1 MRCSQCQFENPPDT
15 SFCGKCG
22 TRLKIPADPSIPF
35 TRTIPYQTIGF
46 AKGTLIAG
54 KYQILEELGRGGMGV
69 VYKAEDIKLKRMIAI
84 KFLSPDLL
92 GDPDHRTRF
101 LREAQTASALNHPHI
116 CTIHEVGEEEKK
128 PYIAMEYVSG
138 LSLSS
143 VARSKLMP
151 TADILRYGV
160 QIAAALEHAHGR
172 GIIHRDLKTANI
184 VITQESGAKIL
195 DFGLAK
201 QLGNEARREAT
212 LSQTPL
218 TEAGTLMG
226 TMHYLAPEVLRG
238 EAADPQSDIWAFG
251 AILYEMAAGKLPFD
265 GRTSFELT
273 STILRDPPAPLPSRV
288 PAPLA
293 AIVARC
299 LEKDPSRR
307 FQSAGEVRTALEA
320 ITADDAVARPAPA
333 TGLGR
338 RLRKRILAAAVS
350 IAALVII
357 LTVISKLGFPP
368 KTKEQPS
375 SVSAVARS
383 SPVPEA
389 NEYFGKGMM
398 FLEHQF
404 DLQRART
411 MLERALEYDPKYAEA
426 RAWYGFTFFLEI
438 DSGYSNDS
446 GFLYRAEEEL
456 RRALQD
462 DPNSARAHSSLA
474 ALYFYQGRKEL
485 MLEEA
490 DKALKIDPQEKDAR
504 VWLANYYKSNGDF
517 SSAKS
522 LVDQLLKQDPLF
534 FPPRMVLGEL
544 YRTEGDYPAAIR
556 ELEKILEQDPKNIYA
571 LQKIARVFI
580 DMNDLG
586 QARARLESIPAG
598 DRQGHDV
605 NMTWALLLALE
616 GKKNEALKRM
626 DAESLKYA
634 ALAPLSTSQAAE
646 FYAVL
651 GERQEAMDWLERA
664 VRSGDDRAEWFQ
676 RDPLLAGVRND
687 PRFKQILDSIAFRR
701 QQRQPQKTKSL
712 G

>member
-1 MRCSQCQFENPPDT
+1 MRCSQCQFENPADT

-22 TRLKIPADPSIPF
+22 SRLKISAGFAIPY

-46 AKGTLIAG
+46 AKGTLVAG
-54 KYQILEELGRGGMGV
+54 KYKILEELGRGGMGI
-69 VYKAEDIKLKRMIAI
+69 VYKAEDIKLKRTIAI

-92 GDPDHRTRF
+92 GGPDHRARF

-116 CTIHEVGEEEKK
+116 CTIHEVAEEEEK

-143 VARSKLMP
+143 LTRSKLMP

-160 QIAAALEHAHGR
+160 QIAGALEHAHGR

-184 VITQESGAKIL
+184 MITQESGAKIL

-201 QLGNEARREAT
+201 QLENKAQREAA

-218 TEAGTLMG
+218 TEAGSLMG

-238 EAADPQSDIWAFG
+238 EAAAPQSDIWAFG
-251 AILYEMAAGKLPFD
+251 VILYEMAAGKLPFD

-273 STILRDPPAPLPSRV
+273 STILRDAPPLLPSRV

-293 AIVARC
+293 AVVERC

-320 ITADDAVARPAPA
+320 IAAEEVMTRPAPA
-333 TGLGR
+333 PGIG
-338 RLRKRILAAAVS
+338 RKRRKWILPAAVT
-350 IAALVII
+350 IVALVIV
-357 LTVISKLGFPP
+357 LAFISKLAFPP
-368 KTKEQPS
+368 KTKTKEQPPP
-375 SVSAVARS
+375 VSAVARS
-383 SPVPEA
+383 SSVPEA
-389 NEYFGKGMM
+389 NEYFGKAMM

-404 DLQRART
+404 DLQKART

-446 GFLYRAEEEL
+446 CFLYKAEEEL

-474 ALYFYQGRKEL
+474 ALYLYQGRKEL
-485 MLEEA
+485 TLEEA
-490 DKALKIDPQEKDAR
+490 EKALKIDPQEKDAQN
-504 VWLANYYKSNGDF
+504 WLANYYKLNGDY
-517 SSAKS
+517 SSARTF
-522 LVDQLLKQDPLF
+522 LNQLIKQDPLF
-534 FPPRMVLGEL
+534 FPARMNLGEL
-544 YRTEGDYPAAIR
+544 YRIEGDCPAAIR
-556 ELEKILEQDPKNIYA
+556 EQEKILEQDSKNIFA
-571 LQKIARVFI
+571 LHDLARVFI
-580 DMNDLG
+580 DMNDLA

-598 DRQGHDV
+598 DRQSYDV
-605 NMTWALLLALE
+605 NITWALLLALE
-616 GKKNEALKRM
+616 GKKSDALKRM

-634 ALAPLSTSQAAE
+634 ALSPFAILPVAE
-646 FYAVL
+646 FYTVL
-651 GERQEAMDWLERA
+651 GDRQKALDWLERA
-664 VRSGDDRAEWFQ
+664 VRSGDDRAEGFQ
-676 RDPLLAGVRND
+676 RDPLLAGVRSD

-701 QQRQPQKTKSL
+701 QQRPALKEK
-712 G
+712 

>member
-1 MRCSQCQFENPPDT
+1 MRCSQCQFENPADT

-22 TRLKIPADPSIPF
+22 SRLKFAPDLSIPY
-35 TRTIPYQTIGF
+35 TLTIQSRSIGF

-69 VYKAEDIKLKRMIAI
+69 VYKAEDTKLKRTIAI

-116 CTIHEVGEEEKK
+116 CTIHEVGEEEGK
-128 PYIAMEYVSG
+128 PYIAMEYVAG
-138 LSLSS
+138 LSLGS

-151 TADILRYGV
+151 TADILRYGA
-160 QIAAALEHAHGR
+160 QIAGALEHAHGR

-184 VITQESGAKIL
+184 MITHESGAKIL

-201 QLGNEARREAT
+201 RLGNKELREAGP
-212 LSQTPL
+212 SQTPL
-218 TEAGTLMG
+218 TEAGSFMG

-238 EAADPQSDIWAFG
+238 EAAAPQSDIWALG
-251 AILYEMAAGKLPFD
+251 VILYEMAVGKLPFN
-265 GRTSFELT
+265 GQTSFELT
-273 STILRDPPAPLPSRV
+273 SAILRDTPTSLPPQV
-288 PAPLA
+288 PASLG
-293 AIVARC
+293 AIVTRC
-299 LEKDPSRR
+299 LEKDPGQR
-307 FQSAGEVRTALEA
+307 FQSAGEVRAALET
-320 ITADDAVARPAPA
+320 ITLDDAVTPAA
-333 TGLGR
+333 SSTGNWR
-338 RLRKRILAAAVS
+338 RWRNRILAAAVA

-357 LTVISKLGFPP
+357 MTFIFKLGFPP
-368 KTKEQPS
+368 KTKEQQ
-375 SVSAVARS
+375 SAASTAARS
-383 SPVPEA
+383 SPVSEA
-389 NEYFGKGMM
+389 NEYFKKAMM

-404 DLQRART
+404 DLPRART

-446 GFLYRAEEEL
+446 GFLYKAEEEL

-485 MLEEA
+485 MLQEA
-490 DKALKIDPQEKDAR
+490 EKALKIDPQEMDAKN
-504 VWLANYYKSNGDF
+504 WLANYYASNGDY
-517 SSAKS
+517 SSAKT
-522 LVDQLLKQDPLF
+522 LLTQVLEKDPLF
-534 FPPRMVLGEL
+534 FPARMSLGEL

-556 ELEKILEQDPKNIYA
+556 EQEKILEQDSKNIYA

-580 DMNDLG
+580 DMNDLR
-586 QARARLESIPAG
+586 QARSRLESIPAG
-598 DRQGHDV
+598 DRQGYDM
-605 NMTWALLLALE
+605 NMNWALLLALE
-616 GKKNEALKRM
+616 GKKSDALKRM

-634 ALAPLSTSQAAE
+634 ALALWSTLPAAE

-651 GERQEAMDWLERA
+651 GEPQKALDWLERA
-664 VRSGDDRAEWFQ
+664 VRSGDERAEWFQ
-676 RDPLLAGVRND
+676 RDPLLAGVRSD
-687 PRFKQILDSIAFRR
+687 HRFKQIMDSIAYRR
-701 QQRQPQKTKSL
+701 QQRNLPK
-712 G
+712 